1 MLRAGSRCSTVAK
14 GMVGD
19 VSDQVS
25 ASAADSRSRD
35 GTAWNA
41 ISWIAAVAGILSVV
55 MILAQGGIVLAGHT
69 LANSPGGTF
78 WAVLI
83 AVTSPGAP
91 IAGLGLVCGVIG
103 WFSAYR
109 KRALIGIAGF
119 VVNLALFAI
128 LSVVF
133 G

>member
-1 MLRAGSRCSTVAK
+1 
-14 GMVGD
+14 MVGD
-19 VSDQVS
+19 VSDQGPGTVTGS
-25 ASAADSRSRD
+25 QSRN

-41 ISWIAAVAGILSVV
+41 ISWIAAIAGILSVV

-69 LANSPGGTF
+69 LANSPSGTF
-78 WAVLI
+78 WGVLI

-109 KRALIGIAGF
+109 MRALLGIVGF
-119 VVNLALFAI
+119 VVNLALFAL

>member
-1 MLRAGSRCSTVAK
+1 MLHTKSRFSTAAK
-14 GMVGD
+14 GMVGE
-19 VSDQVS
+19 VSDQGLG
-25 ASAADSRSRD
+25 SAADVQARNGSV
-35 GTAWNA
+35 WNA
-41 ISWIAAVAGILSVV
+41 ISWVAAVAGILSVV
-55 MILAQGGIVLAGHT
+55 MILMQGGIVLLGHT
-69 LANSPGGTF
+69 LANSPSGTF
-78 WAVLI
+78 WGVLI

-91 IAGLGLVCGVIG
+91 IAGLGFVCGAIG

-119 VVNLALFAI
+119 VLNFALFAL